1 MRAFTAREKTL
12 IALAA
17 VALVL
22 LAYAFGLLRPA
33 RRTLGELRRQ
43 EADLKDRLGQAERMY
58 REAGAAQQQ
67 IADLKA
73 KSQAIMFPS
82 SDVQSGMVTEIEK
95 LSKELGVPVASI
107 RPGETESA
115 NGSMRHPAVF
125 KIEADIGKIAQFL
138 YELEQPS
145 RRLWVEGV
153 EIASARETGTTLSA
167 TIYVAAYSPSRGSEA
182 KNAQA

>member
-22 LAYAFGLLRPA
+22 LAYGFGLLRPA

-43 EADLKDRLGQAERMY
+43 EADLTDRLDRAERMY

-73 KSQAIMFPS
+73 KSQAIMFQS

-125 KIEADIGKIAQFL
+125 KIEADLGKIAQFRTVSRCREKQAEKQKSLNHGNLL
-138 YELEQPS
+138 YA
-145 RRLWVEGV
+145 
-153 EIASARETGTTLSA
+153 INTGL
-167 TIYVAAYSPSRGSEA
+167 I
-182 KNAQA
+182 KNIDPGTHFCSTSFCRY